1 MVRFTDSSFFS
12 ALSLVVVCSAIIE
25 HSPLLAGT
33 RFGILAADTRVSAN
47 TTVTSISLSTWSV
60 TPGVLVNAIIPLSQ
74 GKRLFGA
81 PQVVYF
87 KEAGCV

>member
-47 TTVTSISLSTWSV
+47 TNCNLNLTLHMERDSWCLGQRNHPIVAGEASLRSAT
-60 TPGVLVNAIIPLSQ
+60 
-74 GKRLFGA
+74 
-81 PQVVYF
+81 
-87 KEAGCV
+87 GCVF